1 MQKLSPK
8 QEAFC
13 LAYVKSGNATQAYK
27 EAGYRIRSDNSAAAA
42 ATRMLRNVKVK
53 SRIDELTKQTASP
66 KIMDATEA
74 QEFLTTIARGKY
86 KDVYLLQ
93 NGQRLIKPV
102 PLTVRLQAIDKL
114 LRAQGAY
121 LEKREVNMAG
131 GVVVIRDDINEL
143 DE

>member
-27 EAGYRIRSDNSAAAA
+27 EAGYKCNSEGVVRANAS
-42 ATRMLRNVKVK
+42 RMLTNANIK
-53 SRIDELTKQTASP
+53 SRIAELTKQIASS
-66 KIMDATEA
+66 KIMDAIEA
-74 QEFLTTIARGKY
+74 QELLTTIARGEY
-86 KDVYLLQ
+86 KDVYVLQ
-93 NGQRLIKPV
+93 NGQTLIKPV
-102 PLTVRLQAIDKL
+102 TLSVRLQAIDKL

-121 LEKREVNMAG
+121 LEKREVNMTG